1 MRTSMQEKISP
12 YQGKGAPSLMDSAG
26 PAKVASTEGDASF
39 KNILMSSNLDVAKE
53 RASSKDGDLSRAKN
67 DEEFFRAINDRNNP
81 QRGPKTQLDKDD
93 FLKLFI
99 AQLQNQDPLKPDDS
113 AQMAA
118 QLAQFN
124 GLEQMLNV
132 NKTLTEMLKG
142 QSNGRNFGMLDY
154 VGRDVTIE
162 GGRALV
168 SQGNSG
174 QVSFNIDRPIAGA
187 TLEVRDGAGTIVA
200 TENLGQLREGEQDL
214 QWSGVGTDGKP
225 LQDGGYTFSITAT
238 ADEGQAVP
246 VALQTRIKV
255 TGVDLKDPAGA
266 FMTAAGK
273 ISASDVVAVRMAD
286 EKPKINDKSNDKLR
300 SESAQLKDAK
310 VTEGEVS
317 SPAAITIPVTMDA
330 GNGSVAIVPENE
342 DEHT

>member
-1 MRTSMQEKISP
+1 MQATLQDKISP
-12 YQGKGAPSLMDSAG
+12 YTGKAASGPADSKG
-26 PAKVASTEGDASF
+26 PAKVVSGEGDASF
-39 KNILMSSNLDVAKE
+39 KNILMSSNIDAARDRATSKE
-53 RASSKDGDLSRAKN
+53 GDLSGAKT
-67 DEEFFRAINDRNNP
+67 DEDFYKLLNERNNP
-81 QRGPKTQLDKDD
+81 QRGPKNQLDKDD

-162 GGRALV
+162 GGRALI
-168 SQGNSG
+168 SKGSPG

-187 TLEVRDGAGTIVA
+187 SLEVRDENGEIVA
-200 TENLGQLREGEQDL
+200 TEDLGQLREGEQDL
-214 QWSGVGTDGKP
+214 QWSGLGSDGEGLK
-225 LQDGGYTFSITAT
+225 DGAYTFNITAT

-246 VALQTRIKV
+246 VPVQTRIKV

-273 ISASDVVAVRMAD
+273 ISAKDVVAVRMAE
-286 EKPKINDKSNDKLR
+286 EKVK
-300 SESAQLKDAK
+300 
-310 VTEGEVS
+310 TEVKAAAAGAADMEVS
-317 SPAAITIPVTMDA
+317 ASEANDNVYGQGGLDIPVVFATPEEAEANATENHDA
-330 GNGSVAIVPENE
+330 AN
-342 DEHT
+342 

>member
-12 YQGKGAPSLMDSAG
+12 YQGKGAPNILDGAG
-26 PAKVASTEGDASF
+26 PSKISSTQGDATF

-53 RASSKDGDLSRAKN
+53 RASNKEGDLSAAKT
-67 DEEFFRAINDRNNP
+67 DEDFFRALNGRNNT
-81 QRGPKTQLDKDD
+81 QRGPKNELDKDD

-154 VGRDVTIE
+154 VGRDVTVE

-168 SQGNSG
+168 SQGNAG
-174 QVSFNIDRPIAGA
+174 QVSFNIDRPVTGA
-187 TLEVRDGAGTIVA
+187 TLEVRDGNGNVVA
-200 TENLGQLREGEQDL
+200 TEDLGQLADGEQNL
-214 QWSGVGTDGKP
+214 QWSGVGSDGKP
-225 LQDGGYTFSITAT
+225 LQDGAYTFSITAT
-238 ADEGQAVP
+238 ADEGQTVP
-246 VALQTRIKV
+246 VPVQTRIKV
-255 TGVDLKDPAGA
+255 TGVDLKDPSGA
-266 FMTAAGK
+266 FMTPAGK
-273 ISASDVVAVRMAD
+273 ISASDVVAVRMID
-286 EKPKINDKSNDKLR
+286 EKPKMNEQPKSNQQ
-300 SESAQLKDAK
+300 AQVMEQEHNPDEQVLA
-310 VTEGEVS
+310 GA
-317 SPAAITIPVTMDA
+317 AAIPVIMDSTEQA
-330 GNGSVAIVPENE
+330 AEIA
-342 DEHT
+342 DEQK

>member
-12 YQGKGAPSLMDSAG
+12 YQGKGAPNILDGAG
-26 PAKVASTEGDASF
+26 PSKVSSSEGDASF

-53 RASSKDGDLSRAKN
+53 RASNKDGDLSAAKT
-67 DEEFFRAINDRNNP
+67 DEDFFRAINGRNNT
-81 QRGPKTQLDKDD
+81 QRGPKNELDKDD

-154 VGRDVTIE
+154 VGREVTVE

-168 SQGNSG
+168 SQGNAG
-174 QVSFNIDRPIAGA
+174 QVSFNIDRPVTGA
-187 TLEVRDGAGTIVA
+187 TLEVRDGNGNIVA
-200 TENLGQLREGEQDL
+200 TEELGQLRDGEQDL
-214 QWSGVGTDGKP
+214 QWSGVGSDGKG
-225 LQDGGYTFSITAT
+225 LQDGAYTFSITAT
-238 ADEGQAVP
+238 GDEGLAVP
-246 VALQTRIKV
+246 VPVQTRIKV
-255 TGVDLKDPAGA
+255 TGVDLKDPGGA
-266 FMTAAGK
+266 FMTPAGK
-273 ISASDVVAVRMAD
+273 ISANDVVAVRMVD
-286 EKPKINDKSNDKLR
+286 DKPKMNER
-300 SESAQLKDAK
+300 PMAK
-310 VTEGEVS
+310 EPQVVNEQAKPDEELLAG
-317 SPAAITIPVTMDA
+317 AASIPVIMDSGEQPA
-330 GNGSVAIVPENE
+330 ENP
-342 DEHT
+342 DEQK

>member
-12 YQGKGAPSLMDSAG
+12 YQGKGAPNILDGAG
-26 PAKVASTEGDASF
+26 TSKVSSTEGDASF

-53 RASSKDGDLSRAKN
+53 RASNKDGDLSAAKT
-67 DEEFFRAINDRNNP
+67 DEEFFRAINGRNST
-81 QRGPKTQLDKDD
+81 QRGPKTELDKDD

-154 VGRDVTIE
+154 VGREVTVE

-168 SQGNSG
+168 SQGNAG
-174 QVSFNIDRPIAGA
+174 QVSFNIDRPVSGA
-187 TLEVRDGAGTIVA
+187 TLEVRDGNGNVVA
-200 TENLGQLREGEQDL
+200 TEELGQLRDGEQDL
-214 QWSGVGTDGKP
+214 QWSGVGTDGKA
-225 LQDGGYTFSITAT
+225 LQDGAYTFSITAT

-246 VALQTRIKV
+246 LPVQTRIKV
-255 TGVDLKDPAGA
+255 TGVDLKDPNGA

-273 ISASDVVAVRMAD
+273 ISANDVVAVRMID
-286 EKPKINDKSNDKLR
+286 EKPKMNEQPKINEQANM
-300 SESAQLKDAK
+300 SEPL
-310 VTEGEVS
+310 EVNE
-317 SPAAITIPVTMDA
+317 PLVAGAAAIPVIMDSA
-330 GNGSVAIVPENE
+330 DQPAENV
-342 DEHT
+342 DEQK